1 MLKIIGLVAVIVC
14 TFGGFLIAGGKVEI
28 ITHVILHA
36 LPGEGLTIMGC
47 AVSAFIIA
55 NSPHVIKETLHY
67 LKLIT
72 KPEAH
77 SKEDYLE
84 LLGMLYLI
92 FRTSKQK
99 GWLALEAHI
108 ENPDESEIFKQFPKF
123 NENHHARTFLCDYLR
138 IISLGNDNPL
148 TLEALMD
155 QELETLATER
165 RHPGHA
171 VQTMADGIPAL
182 GIVAAVL
189 GVIKTMGSIT
199 EPPEIL
205 GEMIGGAL
213 VGTFLGVWMSYGY
226 IAPLAGA
233 INSRVETEIKYYV
246 CIKVAI
252 LALLQGCAPQVAVE
266 FARKTLHHDAQP
278 TFLEVEEAT
287 NKATSGGSAAAA

>member
-1 MLKIIGLVAVIVC
+1 MGKIIGLVAVFAA
-14 TFGGFLIAGGKVEI
+14 TFGGFFLGGGTMKVV
-28 ITHVILHA
+28 THAILPA
-36 LPGEGLTIMGC
+36 FPGEALTILGI
-47 AVSAFIIA
+47 AFSCFVIA
-55 NSPHVIKETLHY
+55 NTPHTIKETLHY

-108 ENPDESEIFKQFPKF
+108 ENPDESEIFKQFPGF
-123 NENHHARTFLCDYLR
+123 NANHHARTFLCDYLR

-155 QELETLATER
+155 TEIETIATEK

-171 VQTMADGIPAL
+171 IQTMADGIPAL

-189 GVIKTMGSIT
+189 GVIKTMASIT
-199 EPPEIL
+199 EPPEVL
-205 GEMIGGAL
+205 GELIGHAL
-213 VGTFLGVWMSYGY
+213 VGTFMGVWLSYGY
-226 IAPLAGA
+226 FAPLAGA
-233 INSRVETEIKYYV
+233 VNSRAESEIKYYV
-246 CIKVAI
+246 CIKVAV

-287 NKATSGGSAAAA
+287 NKATSGAPAAG

>member
-1 MLKIIGLVAVIVC
+1 MMKIIGLVSVIIC
-14 TFGGFLIAGGKVEI
+14 TFGGFIVAGGSVEI

-36 LPGEGLTIMGC
+36 LPGEGLTIMGVALC
-47 AVSAFIIA
+47 AFVIA
-55 NSPHVIKETLHY
+55 NTPHTIKETLHY

-77 SKEDYLE
+77 TKEDYLE

-99 GWLALEAHI
+99 GWLAMEAHI
-108 ENPDESEIFKQFPKF
+108 ENPEESDIFQKFPSF
-123 NENHHARTFLCDYLR
+123 MGNHHARTFLCDYLR
-138 IISLGNDNPL
+138 IISLGNDNPI

-155 QELETLATER
+155 QEIDTIATEK

-171 VQTMADGIPAL
+171 VQTMADGVPAL

-199 EPPEIL
+199 EPPEVL
-205 GEMIGGAL
+205 GSMIGGAL
-213 VGTFLGVWMSYGY
+213 VGTFLGVWLAYGF
-226 IAPLAGA
+226 IGPLAGA
-233 INSRVETEIKYYV
+233 INSRAESEIKYYV
-246 CIKVAI
+246 CIKVAV

-266 FARKTLHHDAQP
+266 FARKTLHHEVQP

-287 NKATSGGSAAAA
+287 NKATGTA

>member
-1 MLKIIGLVAVIVC
+1 MLKIIGLVGIIVC
-14 TFGGFLIAGGKVEI
+14 TFGGFLLAGGKVSI
-28 ITHVILHA
+28 ITEVILHA
-36 LPGEGLTIMGC
+36 LPGEGMTIMGC
-47 AVSAFIIA
+47 ALCAFMIA
-55 NSPHVIKETLHY
+55 NNPHVIKETLHY

-99 GWLALEAHI
+99 GWLALESHI
-108 ENPDESEIFKQFPKF
+108 ENPEESDIFRQFPSF
-123 NENHHARTFLCDYLR
+123 NNNHHARTFLCDYLR
-138 IISLGNDNPL
+138 IISLGNDNAI

-155 QELETLATER
+155 TEIETISTDKH
-165 RHPGHA
+165 HPGHA

-199 EPPEIL
+199 EPPEVL

-213 VGTFLGVWMSYGY
+213 VGTFLGVWIAYGY
-226 IAPLAGA
+226 IGPLAGA
-233 INSRVETEIKYYV
+233 INSRADSEVKYYV
-246 CIKVAI
+246 CIKVAV

-287 NKATSGGSAAAA
+287 NKATAGAPAAG